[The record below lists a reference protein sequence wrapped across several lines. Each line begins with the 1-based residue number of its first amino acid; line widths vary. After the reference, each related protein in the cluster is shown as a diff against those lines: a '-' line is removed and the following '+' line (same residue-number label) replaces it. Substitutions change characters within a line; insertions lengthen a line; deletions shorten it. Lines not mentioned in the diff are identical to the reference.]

1 MAATPVARTRAR
13 RLPVSARHLGIL
25 LFTALSLMV
34 TMSVNQEDSVEIESL
49 SYWLFVGPAALLPLF
64 DFRQII
70 KTLFG
75 RARLL
80 LAFAAL
86 AGTWHLAQGD
96 QRAVMQL
103 GLLILVLTW
112 VSTDNA
118 KLNVQDILRLYVL
131 MVIIGFF
138 VYVLTDQ
145 NKWGLIPGTTVE
157 EYGIWRISFFPNI
170 AYTAIL
176 SLAVLMMVTKN
187 LATARAHPVVL
198 GVASYFLLFSF
209 VRAALIAAALY
220 FALLWWFDKHRE
232 PRRMFWTAIIV
243 AVSANLLIASSVFIV
258 DFLQQFSLLSRF
270 FLRGEAGLTPDEI
283 YQQLY
288 RPWLWWQHLT
298 LFASSPSLMGWG
310 AFDFFEM
317 QTEELNVGTT
327 PAGNEAILTKLL
339 ATYGLPGILF
349 TIYLFVQLRRSAD
362 AGDHW
367 ACACFPAIFFL
378 MMQWGS
384 VFHPSDAMFTI
395 YLLMIARGSKGYM
408 GYLGLAPKKRA
419 RPLRPTQLKQ
429 IEQS

>member
-1 MAATPVARTRAR
+1 MARRRAR
-13 RLPVSARHLGIL
+13 HVPVSARHLGIL
-25 LFTALSLMV
+25 LLTAVSLMV
-34 TMSVNQEDSVEIESL
+34 TMSLNQEDSIEIESL
-49 SYWLFVGPAALLPLF
+49 SYWLLVGPAALLPLF
-64 DFRQII
+64 DLRRII

-75 RARLL
+75 RAKLL
-80 LAFAAL
+80 LAFVVL
-86 AGTWHLAQGD
+86 AGTWHLALD
-96 QRAVMQL
+96 DKRAVMQL

-112 VSTDNA
+112 VSTDSA
-118 KLNVQDILRLYVL
+118 KLNVKDILRLYVL
-131 MVIIGFF
+131 MVIIGVF

-176 SLAVLMMVTKN
+176 SLAVLMMMTKN
-187 LATARAHPVVL
+187 LSTARAHPVVL
-198 GVASYFLLFSF
+198 VVGSYFLLFSF
-209 VRAALIAAALY
+209 VRTALIAAALY
-220 FALLWWFDKHRE
+220 FALLWWFDKYHE
-232 PRRMFWTAIIV
+232 PRRMFWTAVIV
-243 AVSANLLIASSVFIV
+243 AVGANLLIASSVFIV
-258 DFLQQFSLLSRF
+258 DFLQQFQLISRL
-270 FLRGEAGLTPDEI
+270 FLRGESGLTPEEI

-288 RPWLWWQHLT
+288 RPWLWWQHVT

-349 TIYLFVQLRRSAD
+349 TIYLFVQLRRSAY

-367 ACACFPAIFFL
+367 ACACFPAIFLL

-384 VFHPSDAMFTI
+384 VFHPTDAMFTI
-395 YLLMIARGSKGYM
+395 FLLMVARGSRGYV
-408 GYLGLAPKKRA
+408 GYQGLAPKR
-419 RPLRPTQLKQ
+419 RDHLLRP
-429 IEQS
+429 I